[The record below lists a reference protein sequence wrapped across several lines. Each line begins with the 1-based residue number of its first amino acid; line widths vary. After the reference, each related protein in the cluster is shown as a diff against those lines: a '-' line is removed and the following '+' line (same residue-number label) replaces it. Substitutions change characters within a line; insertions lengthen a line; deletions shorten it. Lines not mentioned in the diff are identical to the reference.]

1 MTDYAGLQINTFFI
15 FFFTFLGVL
24 IVFGY
29 AEFRNAKRFP
39 LARKVFFTKW
49 KWKSKKIN
57 RVKKLIYIKI

>member
-39 LARKVFFTKW
+39 LAHKVFH
-49 KWKSKKIN
+49 KSYSIIVN
-57 RVKKLIYIKI
+57 ETTVILL